1 VDSVEE
7 LTRLLEAGEVRRL
20 SVSAADRVVSFLTG
34 AAVTALLVLVGLVAL
49 YLEISTPG
57 FGVPGTVAIICF
69 AMIFAGS
76 ALLGTLGSLELIL
89 FLAGVVLLVVEIFL
103 IPGFGAVG
111 ISGILLMVLALVFS
125 QQPFAWPRSAWQ
137 WDIFLRNLRNIGLG
151 FVGSLVT
158 AFVLLRLF
166 PALSPLRR
174 LILGSSE
181 QAPSGAADGPAGI

>member
-1 VDSVEE
+1 MAAAPEK
-7 LTRLLEAGEVRRL
+7 A
-20 SVSAADRVVSFLTG
+20 VSALRAQMATLAEKNG
-34 AAVTALLVLVGLVAL
+34 YPAGIALAMVAL

-57 FGVPGTVAIICF
+57 FGVPGMIAIICF
-69 AMIFAGS
+69 GTIFAGS
-76 ALLGTLGSLELIL
+76 ALSTLGSLELIL
-89 FLAGVVLLVVEIFL
+89 FLLGAVLLVVEIFL

-181 QAPSGAADGPAGI
+181 QAPSGAADGAAGI